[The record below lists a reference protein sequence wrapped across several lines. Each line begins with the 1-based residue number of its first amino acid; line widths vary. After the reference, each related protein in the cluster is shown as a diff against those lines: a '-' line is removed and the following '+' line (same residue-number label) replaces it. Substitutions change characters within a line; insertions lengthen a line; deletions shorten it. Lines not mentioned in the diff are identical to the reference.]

1 MVVTGKRKSILV
13 VTTGKRK
20 SIMLVTGKRKS
31 IMVVTGKRKSLMLV
45 RVDTPMGTQAP
56 MGMHFYIYDYQ
67 VKSTDFFNF
76 SSELRN
82 SSSIHTLYLQCFI
95 GTESHSV
102 RSIPQKKTNNVG
114 FDRSSYNNCK
124 DIELTLFQFN
134 HICMYIIKNFFCR
147 INNRGLGAPSTIFER
162 LKKSWGKWEGAVRP
176 NRILKRG
183 LNQWGC
189 TKVDL
194 ML

>member
-1 MVVTGKRKSILV
+1 
-13 VTTGKRK
+13 
-20 SIMLVTGKRKS
+20 
-31 IMVVTGKRKSLMLV
+31 
-45 RVDTPMGTQAP
+45 

-67 VKSTDFFNF
+67 VKSTAFFNI
-76 SSELRN
+76 SSELHN
-82 SSSIHTLYLQCFI
+82 SSSIHTLYLQGFI
-95 GTESHSV
+95 GTEWLNRILLGQYHK
-102 RSIPQKKTNNVG
+102 QTNKVG

-124 DIELTLFQFN
+124 DIELALFQFN
-134 HICMYIIKNFFCR
+134 HIYMYIIKNFFCR

-162 LKKSWGKWEGAVRP
+162 LKKNVGEMGGAVHP

-194 ML
+194 ILLGQNFLSRK